1 MVTPDPVPP
10 DARPADQGPS
20 DPRSSDPVAA
30 ALARLDEVVAA
41 FRRVAAQ
48 AVATAADPRASAT
61 AVKEARHLA
70 TFGLAAVGAAFKG
83 ALKAARPDDSEV

>member
-1 MVTPDPVPP
+1 MTPDPVPP
-10 DARPADQGPS
+10 DQAPSDQGPT
-20 DPRSSDPVAA
+20 DPVAA

-48 AVATAADPRASAT
+48 AVATAANPRASAT

-83 ALKAARPDDSEV
+83 ALKAARPDDLDV

>member
-1 MVTPDPVPP
+1 MTPDPVPP
-10 DARPADQGPS
+10 DAQPTDQGPT
-20 DPRSSDPVAA
+20 DPVAA

-48 AVATAADPRASAT
+48 AVATAANPRASAT

-83 ALKAARPDDSEV
+83 ALKAARPDDSDV

>member
-1 MVTPDPVPP
+1 MVTPVPP
-10 DARPADQGPS
+10 DQAPSDQGPTNQG
-20 DPRSSDPVAA
+20 PPDPVAA

-48 AVATAADPRASAT
+48 AVATAANPRASAT

-83 ALKAARPDDSEV
+83 ALKAARPDDADV

>member
-1 MVTPDPVPP
+1 MTPVPP
-10 DARPADQGPS
+10 DQAPSDQGPTNQG
-20 DPRSSDPVAA
+20 PPDPVAA

-48 AVATAADPRASAT
+48 AVATAANPRASAT

-83 ALKAARPDDSEV
+83 ALKAARPDDADV

>member
-1 MVTPDPVPP
+1 MTPDPVPP
-10 DARPADQGPS
+10 DARPADPGP
-20 DPRSSDPVAA
+20 SDPVAA

-83 ALKAARPDDSEV
+83 ARKAARPDDPEA

>member
-10 DARPADQGPS
+10 DAQPTDQGPT
-20 DPRSSDPVAA
+20 DPVAA

-48 AVATAADPRASAT
+48 AVATAANPRASAT

-83 ALKAARPDDSEV
+83 ALKAARPDDSDV

>member
-1 MVTPDPVPP
+1 MTPVSP
-10 DARPADQGPS
+10 DQAPSDQGPTNQG
-20 DPRSSDPVAA
+20 PPDPVAA

-48 AVATAADPRASAT
+48 AVATAANPRASAT

-83 ALKAARPDDSEV
+83 ALKAARPDDADV